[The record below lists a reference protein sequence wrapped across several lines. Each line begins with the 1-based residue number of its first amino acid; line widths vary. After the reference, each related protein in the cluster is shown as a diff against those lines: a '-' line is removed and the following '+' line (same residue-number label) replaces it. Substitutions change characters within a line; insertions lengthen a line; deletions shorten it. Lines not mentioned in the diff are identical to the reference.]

1 MQMRFSAT
9 TASLILAASGTLVAS
24 PAAMASWTLGNGEV
38 LNMGDLFA
46 DGSDRTVYIN
56 DKVFHFE
63 SVATAHFTLRDI
75 SLIGFI
81 SNMPNGHGL
90 RNVGFDIVGGF
101 GDAYPGDG
109 VIAEMNLQ
117 YSIAVAEGEYEA
129 GVRIH
134 DARLTFN
141 GSAYG
146 VGAYSRIDETLLDL
160 DANELVGNLSVYDNF
175 GPPRSTKLTD
185 QVVWENG
192 GFRALEVNKNLKFLA
207 PTPESGSS
215 ASFIRQEFSQVPAP
229 GAVSLLALAGVVG
242 RRRRG

>member
-1 MQMRFSAT
+1 MRFSAT
-9 TASLILAASGTLVAS
+9 TASLFIAAGGALVSAQ
-24 PAAMASWTLGNGEV
+24 AATASWTLGNGDV
-38 LNMGDLFA
+38 LNMADLFA
-46 DGSDRTVYIN
+46 EGSDRTVFID

-63 SVATAHFTLRDI
+63 SVASAHFTLRDMSI
-75 SLIGFI
+75 IGFV
-81 SNMPNGHGL
+81 SNLPNGFGL
-90 RNVGFDIVGGF
+90 RNVGFDLVGGF
-101 GDAYPGDG
+101 GDAFPGDG
-109 VIAEMNLQ
+109 AIAEMNLQ
-117 YSIAVAEGEYEA
+117 YSIAVAQGEYEA

-146 VGAYSRIDETLLDL
+146 VGAYSRIDESLLDL
-160 DANELVGNLSVYDNF
+160 DANELVGSLAVYDNF

-192 GFRALEVNKNLKFLA
+192 GYRALEVNKNLKFLA
-207 PTPESGSS
+207 PTPESGAS

-242 RRRRG
+242 RRRR